1 VTPDMV
7 RLCISI
13 EDIENI
19 IADPDRALA
28 AA

>member
-19 IADPDRALA
+19 IADLDRALVA
-28 AA
+28 A